1 MIWVNLISGHR
12 CQWRIKSAVDFH
24 ATLNADELRGNN
36 VREADRMR
44 LLVVDACETMS
55 RMSDRIMLESANG
68 ISEHLEDVLLGAD
81 ENRVND
87 ICTSS
92 LVVALA
98 ILKPLSEQLLASTDG
113 RYSRARAGIDDE
125 EIEQPVFK

>member
-1 MIWVNLISGHR
+1 MNEGAEHKIISNAVIAMSIAISMR
-12 CQWRIKSAVDFH
+12 KYESAESG
-24 ATLNADELRGNN
+24 A
-36 VREADRMR
+36 READRMR
-44 LLVVDACETMS
+44 LLVVDACDTMS
-55 RMSDRIMLESANG
+55 RMSDRIMLESAKG

-113 RYSRARAGIDDE
+113 RYSRARAGLDDE
-125 EIEQPVFK
+125 EIEQQVFK